1 MLPAKDWRLI
11 MTITSKEKEL
21 AAVGISIAAGCKPCT
36 DFHVKK
42 ARESGGSDAEIKQ
55 AISDALSVRR
65 TATDIMAAYGLAH
78 LGGPK
83 PARVAEPEGATN
95 RVRELVCIGAAF
107 GVNCVSSLKVH
118 LDAAERAGIS
128 HEEITTIIK
137 LSAFIKGKAASHVE
151 HLAESLKKPDAVYEQ
166 QVSACC

>member
-1 MLPAKDWRLI
+1 

-42 ARESGGSDAEIKQ
+42 VRELGASNAEIKQ
-55 AISDALSVRR
+55 AMSDALSVRR
-65 TATDIMAAYGLAH
+65 GATDIMEAYGFAH

-83 PARVAEPEGATN
+83 PTEGSERVGATD
-95 RVRELVCIGAAF
+95 RVKELVRIGAAF
-107 GVNCVSSLKVH
+107 GVNCVSSMKIH
-118 LDAAERAGIS
+118 LEAAESAGIS
-128 HEEITTIIK
+128 HDDISAIVK

-151 HLAESLKKPDAVYEQ
+151 RLAESLEKPEAAYGQE
-166 QVSACC
+166 VSACC